1 MVVEKSH
8 VVSRLA
14 MSTARA
20 AVAVRKMKRART
32 RAKLAAILAM
42 LEEDEDDSDREV
54 VPIKRT
60 RRVCDHPDYSQSSW
74 AIMLR
79 AEELNT
85 PTSRQ
90 AVYLRRR
97 FRIPDAVT
105 KEVIKVVEDQSSFP
119 RAQVHLAGTRDIP
132 VELKVCK
139 IAQRLLYSSLFQA
152 IFLSVASL
160 QGAPALLTYLSQNVP
175 L

>member
-79 AEELNT
+79 AE
-85 PTSRQ
+85 
-90 AVYLRRR
+90 
-97 FRIPDAVT
+97 
-105 KEVIKVVEDQSSFP
+105 
-119 RAQVHLAGTRDIP
+119 
-132 VELKVCK
+132 
-139 IAQRLLYSSLFQA
+139 
-152 IFLSVASL
+152 
-160 QGAPALLTYLSQNVP
+160 
-175 L
+175 